1 MSAALSTWCLC
12 QKRFPFFTVIKLLP
26 HETLSAWSRH
36 LWSCS
41 KILSFRDHESD
52 IVHHKLSLPDMF
64 LSSSSLTELHL
75 FLMVICIA
83 QNLIYWTFLKL
94 GVDIGHIVQVWPRSY
109 VYHVGY
115 LEKLSLKGLSRRMY
129 LAFLPSHY
137 SFWNVSTGGGR
148 AILVSRCV
156 HRMKAKH
163 KKC

>member
-1 MSAALSTWCLC
+1 MKLTDWKLSSLN
-12 QKRFPFFTVIKLLP
+12 P
-26 HETLSAWSRH
+26 
-36 LWSCS
+36 S

-64 LSSSSLTELHL
+64 LSSSLTELHL

-83 QNLIYWTFLKL
+83 QNVIYWTFLKL

-115 LEKLSLKGLSRRMY
+115 LRKLFKGFKQAHVSCLSS
-129 LAFLPSHY
+129 FSHY